1 MSSINCN
8 YVERCIRESILQ
20 NWTDHISNDISETL
34 CRVFLDITDPAVRN
48 FIPYT
53 DESSVRKVQ
62 ELYQSIR
69 FAAEE
74 EESHI
79 QNLPLSSLVQAVK
92 DKNLIKLFNHL
103 AKTLPEE
110 SLPLLDSDL
119 TKRAEEI
126 RNWMSQNEDGLSKQ
140 FTSLNLV
147 GLGLT
152 YLPSEINFFRNLH
165 SLILSNN
172 PMVGVSPD
180 LDLPELEMF
189 ILEGTQIKY
198 LNSGLK
204 FPKLVALYLTNTPL
218 KEFPRGLEAPRLQG
232 LFLQK
237 TKFTSFPEETSFPN
251 LNALYLENSEI
262 TTPIPE
268 GMISQ
273 LFTFK
278 IDNTPLAAVLQQMGI
293 PIEMT

>member
-8 YVERCIRESILQ
+8 YVERCIRESILP